1 MKVLVSSS
9 EWGPGHGEW
18 MQAVGSRG
26 SGDLGF

>member
-1 MKVLVSSS
+1 MEVLVSSS

-26 SGDLGF
+26 SGGL